1 MDESVAQ
8 DSNMNSQYV
17 EIVGQVIDES
27 SIRMLSV
34 LNIGDTLG
42 MAFEPIYVFGPKTN
56 CCVFL
61 DTKTV
66 NNMIELMH
74 HKEFAGV
81 WH

>member
-1 MDESVAQ
+1 MS
-8 DSNMNSQYV
+8 SQYV
-17 EIVGQVIDES
+17 EIVGHVTDES

-34 LNIGDTLG
+34 LNMGDNMG
-42 MAFEPIYVFGPKTN
+42 EAPWPIFVRGPKTN
-56 CCVFL
+56 RYVSS
-61 DTKTV
+61 DMTRV